1 LSEENK
7 NISKISL
14 YVMGRKYKVPSSLTI
29 MKAME
34 YVGYRFKEGCGCRG
48 GFCGA
53 CPTVYRTKG
62 DYKINVALACQKIVE
77 DGMYLAI
84 LPFTP
89 AEKAIY
95 NLKELSPSKSIL
107 LEFYPEI
114 AKCVSCNTCTKA
126 CPQDIEVMD
135 VVQTALRGDIKA
147 AATLSFDCIHC
158 GLCALRCPVS
168 IVPYQVAQ
176 LARRLYGKYIAPQS
190 KHLKERIQEIKEGK
204 FESKMAA
211 LVKASV
217 EELKE
222 QYMKREIEK

>member
-1 LSEENK
+1 
-7 NISKISL
+7 
-14 YVMGRKYKVPSSLTI
+14 
-29 MKAME
+29 
-34 YVGYRFKEGCGCRG
+34 
-48 GFCGA
+48 
-53 CPTVYRTKG
+53 
-62 DYKINVALACQKIVE
+62 
-77 DGMYLAI
+77 MYLAI